1 MPDDDRS
8 AIGDLSPEDKIDA
21 RERALELL
29 YEAEI
34 KGDSPDVIVEALPVV
49 PELMTLH
56 LVRGVA
62 AHRDEIDEHLTRV
75 SKGWDLH
82 RMPVIDRT
90 VLRMGTFELGWDDA
104 VPVAVILN
112 EAVEL
117 AKRFSTE
124 QSSKFVNGVLA
135 RLASELRA

>member
-1 MPDDDRS
+1 MPDEFELT
-8 AIGDLSPEDKIDA
+8 AQEKIDA

-34 KGDSPDVIVEALPVV
+34 KGESATDVLRTLPVA
-49 PELMTLH
+49 PELMVCD
-56 LVRGVA
+56 LVHGVV
-62 AHRDEIDEHLTRV
+62 EHLGPIDGHLARV

-82 RMPVIDRT
+82 RMPIIDRAI
-90 VLRMGTFELGWDDA
+90 LRMGVYELVWAKD
-104 VPVAVILN
+104 VPTPVVLN

-124 QSSKFVNGVLA
+124 SSSKFVNGVLA
-135 RLASELRA
+135 RLAGELRPTST